1 MKQGDPGDV
10 LAMFCSDAGCTETL
24 IDVLAKAPSVAREIV
39 GKRSWLETLAIPS
52 FGYSLPAQSLM
63 TADCVEVLRDVED
76 LNTAVSRCFE
86 WSVEQRTCI
95 RLGTLLHTLNA
106 HDAGLWLGRLLTA
119 VIQGLSAY
127 VAPQQR
133 SGIVTA
139 VLGEF
144 AHGDATVHS
153 VAELAL
159 FVGDE
164 RPELQLT
171 AKRYVEAIEN
181 GMNVPVQV
189 LYFAIP
195 RDPGPRS
202 SGAFEEQLGD
212 LPLSTY
218 LALVGARVISG
229 PSGLAQRVT
238 ELIRSASL
246 TVQTKCIREVKMET
260 RREQPAFGPISE
272 LQDGPGGLAELYHLG
287 QTLQLKHGTA
297 FPIAATHRKKV
308 R

>member
-1 MKQGDPGDV
+1 M
-10 LAMFCSDAGCTETL
+10 
-24 IDVLAKAPSVAREIV
+24 
-39 GKRSWLETLAIPS
+39 
-52 FGYSLPAQSLM
+52 
-63 TADCVEVLRDVED
+63 
-76 LNTAVSRCFE
+76 
-86 WSVEQRTCI
+86 
-95 RLGTLLHTLNA
+95 LHTLNA
-106 HDAGLWLGRLLTA
+106 HDAGLWLGRLLIA

-133 SGIVTA
+133 NGIVTA

-159 FVGDE
+159 FIGDE
-164 RPELQLT
+164 RPELQLA

-181 GMNVPVQV
+181 AMSAPVQV

-195 RDPGPRS
+195 RDPGPLS

-229 PSGLAQRVT
+229 SSGLAQRVT
-238 ELIRSASL
+238 EMIRSAPL
-246 TVQTKCIREVKMET
+246 TVQTESIREVQIET
-260 RREQPAFGPISE
+260 RREQPEFWTHI
-272 LQDGPGGLAELYHLG
+272 
-287 QTLQLKHGTA
+287 GTA
-297 FPIAATHRKKV
+297 RWPRRPNGIVSPRSNSAAKAWHGVPGIIRRIAARCIPQALRDGTIECDERV
-308 R
+308 RAGTRG